1 MTRRSPWGG
10 AVLLVAAG
18 CASGPPPP
26 AALDV
31 VNERCRFCRMAV
43 SDQRF
48 AAQLVAAHEEPMFFD
63 DLGCLRAFLEGK
75 PALPSSTLTYVSDHR
90 TKVWLRAEDALYT
103 RNDAIATPMGSHV
116 IAHASAAS
124 RDADPD
130 ARDGRPVALSEMFP
144 AGPPP
149 GARR

>member
-1 MTRRSPWGG
+1 MTHRARWACA
-10 AVLLVAAG
+10 AVVVAAA

-26 AALDV
+26 AALDA

-48 AAQLVAAHEEPMFFD
+48 AAQLVASHEEPMFFD

-75 PALPSSTLTYVSDHR
+75 PALPAGTLTYVSDHY
-90 TKVWLRAEDALYT
+90 TKIWLRAEEAIYT
-103 RNDAIATPMGSHV
+103 RNDAIPTPMGSHV

-124 RDADPD
+124 RDTDPD
-130 ARDGRPVALSEMFP
+130 AQAGRPVAQTEMFP
-144 AGPPP
+144 AGLPPKEK
-149 GARR
+149 R

>member
-1 MTRRSPWGG
+1 MTRG
-10 AVLLVAAG
+10 AAWTSAALLVAMA
-18 CASGPPPP
+18 CAAGPPPP

-43 SDQRF
+43 SDPRF
-48 AAQLVAAHEEPMFFD
+48 AAQLVASHEEPMFFD
-63 DLGCLRAFLEGK
+63 DLGCLRAFLDGK
-75 PALPSSTLTYVSDHR
+75 PALPAGTVTYVSDHL
-90 TKVWLRAEDALYT
+90 TKTWLRAEDAIYT
-103 RNDAIATPMGSHV
+103 RNDAVPTPMGSHV

-130 ARDGRPVALSEMFP
+130 AQAGRSVTLSEMFP

>member
-1 MTRRSPWGG
+1 MTRWPRLGL
-10 AVLLVAAG
+10 AALLFAAG

-26 AALDV
+26 AALDDL
-31 VNERCRFCRMAV
+31 NERCRFCRMGV

-48 AAQLVAAHEEPMFFD
+48 ASQLVAPHEEPMFFD
-63 DLGCLRAFLEGK
+63 DLGCLRAFLEGRPVL
-75 PALPSSTLTYVSDHR
+75 PAATITYVADHR
-90 TKVWLRAEDALYT
+90 TKVWLRAEEAIYT
-103 RNDAIATPMGSHV
+103 RNDAVSTPMGSHV
-116 IAHASAAS
+116 IAHESAAS

-130 ARDGRPVALSEMFP
+130 AKAGRPVARTDMFP